1 MATGWLRDCH
11 TNEQP
16 QTLACFFSH
25 GFVSAFYD
33 VTDNVFFFLSR
44 YPMNG
49 TRHWQIGGR
58 FTSIPAA
65 YADDLSHNGP
75 LLFLLEGGCVGAA
88 LILLILVS
96 SKSDR

>member
-1 MATGWLRDCH
+1 
-11 TNEQP
+11 
-16 QTLACFFSH
+16 
-25 GFVSAFYD
+25 
-33 VTDNVFFFLSR
+33 
-44 YPMNG
+44 MNG

-75 LLFLLEGGCVGAA
+75 LLFFLEGGCVGAA